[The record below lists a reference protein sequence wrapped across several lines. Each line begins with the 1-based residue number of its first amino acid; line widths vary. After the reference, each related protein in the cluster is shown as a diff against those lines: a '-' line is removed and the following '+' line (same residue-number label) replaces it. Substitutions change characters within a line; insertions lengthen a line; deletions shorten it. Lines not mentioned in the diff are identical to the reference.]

1 LFEKTGSDPKDLRP
15 LWDTRAMCFRRN
27 VQRNVLQHWLSQEER
42 EQEERVAQVP
52 PPCFPFGSSG
62 DVPDRRLC
70 QLAAESRLKEGAQ
83 RAAEVA
89 RFRKAAEAQAAAAA
103 AYDAAQRQ
111 ALEEPVLGQSR
122 RTEQPIAKRSVRT
135 PS

>member
-1 LFEKTGSDPKDLRP
+1 
-15 LWDTRAMCFRRN
+15 MCFQRN
-27 VQRNVLQHWLSQEER
+27 VQRNVFRHFLSPEER
-42 EQEERVAQVP
+42 EQEEKVAKVP
-52 PPCFPFGSSG
+52 PPCVASGSSG
-62 DVPDRRLC
+62 RVPDRRLC
-70 QLAAESRLKEGAQ
+70 QLFAESRLKEIAQ
-83 RAAEVA
+83 RAAEVE

-122 RTEQPIAKRSVRT
+122 RTEHPIAKRSVRT

>member
-1 LFEKTGSDPKDLRP
+1 
-15 LWDTRAMCFRRN
+15 MCFHRN
-27 VQRNVLQHWLSQEER
+27 VQRNVLKHFLSPAER

-52 PPCFPFGSSG
+52 PPCVPSGSSG
-62 DVPDRRLC
+62 RAPDRRLC
-70 QLAAESRLKEGAQ
+70 QLAAESRLKESAQ
-83 RAAEVA
+83 RAAEVV

-122 RTEQPIAKRSVRT
+122 RTEHPIAKRSVRT